1 MNKFLTLVFL
11 GLLLIILSFST
22 KTTRRDSTAHRAAPA
37 GYAGRPATA
46 RPAGRSALD
55 NRVNAGS
62 RLLVATQR

>member
-1 MNKFLTLVFL
+1 MNKFLTLAFL

-37 GYAGRPATA
+37 SYAGRPATA
-46 RPAGRSALD
+46 LPSGRNALD
-55 NRVNAGS
+55 NRANAGS

>member
-11 GLLLIILSFST
+11 GLLLVILSFST

-37 GYAGRPATA
+37 SYAGLPATA
-46 RPAGRSALD
+46 LPDGRNALD
-55 NRVNAGS
+55 NRVNTGN